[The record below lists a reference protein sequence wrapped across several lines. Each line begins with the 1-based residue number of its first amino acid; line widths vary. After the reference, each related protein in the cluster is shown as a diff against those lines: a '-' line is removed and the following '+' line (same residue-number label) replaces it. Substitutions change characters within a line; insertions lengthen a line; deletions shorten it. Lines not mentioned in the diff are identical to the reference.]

1 MGMGRRCRD
10 RRLSRGRWRSAP
22 PPTVTSKPQTAAM
35 ANNTGFAFLRRSI
48 PKISWNIRTFWGNR
62 IANRPLKSAAFWYR
76 RISRDRGA
84 REGARL
90 QPSILGCVYQNRR
103 NCSFIRWSSDVI
115 AIEFGQPER
124 GASTS
129 PRCHTPHVLV
139 MVSILLVID
148 INKAGRQLSSPRD
161 VYTLPRRIKIDA
173 VHPVRGWKVSDFL
186 ARLGVHDNHFGRS
199 AGADEQARGRLVEGS
214 VAWALAAYLPSRNY
228 LPFVRVDYLDLVGN
242 GNEHKKR
249 RSRPVQQKLRG
260 VGHNFDIAD
269 ALVFLCVD
277 DSNLSVVLPCVLTTV
292 TDIDKFRMRFV
303 DDAVGPTVKLDRVK
317 KIERVAPKD
326 SEHPVI
332 PACHK

>member
-22 PPTVTSKPQTAAM
+22 PPP
-35 ANNTGFAFLRRSI
+35 
-48 PKISWNIRTFWGNR
+48 
-62 IANRPLKSAAFWYR
+62 
-76 RISRDRGA
+76 
-84 REGARL
+84 
-90 QPSILGCVYQNRR
+90 
-103 NCSFIRWSSDVI
+103 
-115 AIEFGQPER
+115 
-124 GASTS
+124 
-129 PRCHTPHVLV
+129 VLV

-199 AGADEQARGRLVEGS
+199 AGADGQARGRLVEGS
-214 VAWALAAYLPSRNY
+214 VAWALAADLPSRNY

-303 DDAVGPTVKLDRVK
+303 DDAVVPTVKLDRVK

-332 PACHK
+332 PACHQ

>member
-1 MGMGRRCRD
+1 
-10 RRLSRGRWRSAP
+10 
-22 PPTVTSKPQTAAM
+22 M

-173 VHPVRGWKVSDFL
+173 VHPVRGSVYTS
-186 ARLGVHDNHFGRS
+186 LGEESCRP
-199 AGADEQARGRLVEGS
+199 
-214 VAWALAAYLPSRNY
+214 ALFISIT
-228 LPFVRVDYLDLVGN
+228 
-242 GNEHKKR
+242 R
-249 RSRPVQQKLRG
+249 RMLTITRTWG
-260 VGHNFDIAD
+260 V
-269 ALVFLCVD
+269 
-277 DSNLSVVLPCVLTTV
+277 
-292 TDIDKFRMRFV
+292 
-303 DDAVGPTVKLDRVK
+303 
-317 KIERVAPKD
+317 
-326 SEHPVI
+326 
-332 PACHK
+332 